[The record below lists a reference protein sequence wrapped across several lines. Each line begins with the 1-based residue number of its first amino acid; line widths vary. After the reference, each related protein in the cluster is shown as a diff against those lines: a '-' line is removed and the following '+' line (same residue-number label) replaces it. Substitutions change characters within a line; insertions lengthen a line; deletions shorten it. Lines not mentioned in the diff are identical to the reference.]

1 MEGRKAAMA
10 NRSLFLVVVLVIE
23 SRKIEE
29 DEDEQ
34 ERPLTPTLHHSI
46 QTHPAF
52 APYPN

>member
-1 MEGRKAAMA
+1 MGVIVVRLSFKGGSSASMEGRKAAMA

-34 ERPLTPTLHHSI
+34 ERPKE
-46 QTHPAF
+46 
-52 APYPN
+52 